1 MYMTQLP
8 SDANSENQLNE
19 VLLAYVEACE
29 GGDTP
34 DREHILAMH
43 PTLRDDL
50 RLFFRE
56 RDRIERLGGTMR
68 PTDPSSVFHF
78 GGAVD
83 VTPTTAESVGIPFPM
98 CGQLGDFRLLRE
110 VGRGGMGIVYEALQI
125 SLGRRVAVKVLPFA
139 SALDPRQLQRFK
151 NEASAA
157 AHLRHENIVAVH
169 AVGTE
174 RGVHFF
180 AMQFIE
186 GQSLAALISELRQ
199 PSDSL
204 SNRSTVANAKL
215 KTAVPSRSDSELD
228 WIAKLGRQA
237 ALALEH
243 AHQTGV
249 IHRDIKPGNLLLDTQ
264 GQLWITDFGLAQ
276 MANDGGLTVTGE
288 LLGTLRYSSPE
299 QTLGRRGSVDF
310 RSDIYSLGATL
321 YELLTLRPPF
331 DGSDRHELLRQIT
344 HDDPPT
350 PRSIDN
356 TISASLEMIVLK
368 ALRKE
373 PSERYSAA
381 QEMADDLQRYLER
394 KPIHARAPSIPER
407 FWGWTRRN
415 PQALLICTISLL
427 VLTVASVAVAVLV
440 GAEQERTRAEQR
452 RTQTAY
458 HAERLRAEEAESRYG
473 LARRAV
479 DEMVHISEEELADRP
494 ESAMLRKRV
503 LRSAL
508 AFYQEFLVER
518 NSDPKA
524 QFELQETTVRVERI
538 LSDLETLRSAT
549 HYFLLCQPV
558 VLDDLNLSESQREN
572 IRVLTNQIGREW
584 MESFQD
590 IGVLEPTQRAR
601 RALDQARSNDEKL
614 SNLLNADQ
622 QKRLRQIGLQYEGAT
637 AFRDQEVA
645 IAINLSKA
653 QRERIRMIEDDAA
666 YGWMRNRHANNIEI
680 QNNAEHIVTPNQRI
694 KEVLSEEQSSKWLEL
709 TGPPLRQPLPSFP
722 QPSFG
727 STESRPTP
735 TTTVP

>member
-1 MYMTQLP
+1 
-8 SDANSENQLNE
+8 
-19 VLLAYVEACE
+19 
-29 GGDTP
+29 
-34 DREHILAMH
+34 
-43 PTLRDDL
+43 
-50 RLFFRE
+50 
-56 RDRIERLGGTMR
+56 
-68 PTDPSSVFHF
+68 
-78 GGAVD
+78 
-83 VTPTTAESVGIPFPM
+83 
-98 CGQLGDFRLLRE
+98 
-110 VGRGGMGIVYEALQI
+110 
-125 SLGRRVAVKVLPFA
+125 
-139 SALDPRQLQRFK
+139 
-151 NEASAA
+151 
-157 AHLRHENIVAVH
+157 
-169 AVGTE
+169 
-174 RGVHFF
+174 
-180 AMQFIE
+180 
-186 GQSLAALISELRQ
+186 
-199 PSDSL
+199 
-204 SNRSTVANAKL
+204 
-215 KTAVPSRSDSELD
+215 
-228 WIAKLGRQA
+228 
-237 ALALEH
+237 
-243 AHQTGV
+243 
-249 IHRDIKPGNLLLDTQ
+249 
-264 GQLWITDFGLAQ
+264 
-276 MANDGGLTVTGE
+276 
-288 LLGTLRYSSPE
+288 
-299 QTLGRRGSVDF
+299 
-310 RSDIYSLGATL
+310 
-321 YELLTLRPPF
+321 
-331 DGSDRHELLRQIT
+331 
-344 HDDPPT
+344 
-350 PRSIDN
+350 
-356 TISASLEMIVLK
+356 MIVLK

-558 VLDDLNLSESQREN
+558 VLDELNLSESQREN

-590 IGVLEPTQRAR
+590 IGVLEPIQRAR

-614 SNLLNADQ
+614 SNVLNADQ